1 MPMNGIRDRRVA
13 FTPAPADGLDLE
25 GRRLVVVG
33 GTNGLGRAIAHAAVD
48 RGAEALVVG
57 RTFRD
62 APQERLT
69 FVESDLSSMREA
81 ARLGRELPVE
91 DHDVVLF
98 TLGIS
103 ASKNRRETV
112 EHVETDMA
120 VSHLSRFAVLQ
131 GLAFRLGTS
140 RPDGMPRPRVFVM
153 GAPGAG
159 ILGNPDDLN
168 SEDGYRAVRAH
179 MNTVAANEALV
190 LGGAERLPGPD
201 YFGLNPGL
209 VKTGIRSNYLGAGS
223 FTHRATEALIGA
235 FGQSPHSYARRIVP
249 LLFAPELEGH
259 SGTLFNNKAQP
270 VLPSRGFDKVHVDRF
285 MTASESL
292 LRRATG

>member
-13 FTPAPADGLDLE
+13 FIPAPVDGLDLD

-33 GTNGLGRAIAHAAVD
+33 GTNGLGRAIAHEAVD
-48 RGAEALVVG
+48 RGAETLVVG

-62 APQERLT
+62 AQQERLS

-81 ARLGRELPVE
+81 TRLGRELPVE

-103 ASKNRRETV
+103 ASKSRRETV

-131 GLAFRLGTS
+131 GMASRLGTE
-140 RPDGMPRPRVFVM
+140 RPYGMPRPRVFVM
-153 GAPGAG
+153 GAPGGG

-179 MNTVAANEALV
+179 MNTVAANEALA
-190 LGGAERLPGPD
+190 LGGAERLAGPD

-209 VKTGIRSNYLGAGS
+209 VKTDIRSNYLGAGS
-223 FTHRATEALIGA
+223 LTHRATEALIGV

-249 LLFAPELEGH
+249 LLFAPGLEGH

-270 VLPSRGFDKVHVDRF
+270 VLPSRGFDKAHVDRF
-285 MTASESL
+285 LAASESL
-292 LRRATG
+292 LRRALD